1 MKLNG
6 FIEDFSWNSKC
17 HCNQWLRITS
27 KHKDGDNKHNEG
39 MWDQHLSLFLDG
51 LLLRAIIPTSNYSL
65 TLKNNHTITLTY
77 TGTPIWDTDMN
88 DNSSKEGEIQKANR
102 SEHNI

>member
-1 MKLNG
+1 MAEDSHQTRKQKNG
-6 FIEDFSWNSKC
+6 V
-17 HCNQWLRITS
+17 IT
-27 KHKDGDNKHNEG
+27 KDNVE
-39 MWDQHLSLFLDG
+39 MWEQHLSLFLDW

-65 TLKNNHTITLTY
+65 TITLTNNHTITLTY
-77 TGTPIWDTDMN
+77 TGTPIWETDMN